1 MSGAAELGAMKARA
15 TVEAGT
21 VERRRA
27 LDPSYFQGAR
37 PQETRPDPRAV
48 LLERFPPR
56 LVAKRWPWTEHSA
69 AEVTERLS
77 GPPFLTGSLSLDR
90 ERRRGVRHVLSWLEA
105 EGGDSWQERWER
117 SGADE
122 MGHKA
127 WRVLPAA
134 WLRESGA
141 RVADPAHVSLLV
153 GRAML
158 LLVSGDVVRPSL
170 GWLSSPGTP
179 RGLLAEFTRSRDPA
193 GFAALSMAAEADVV
207 NVHTMGLAL
216 RRVAAILAA
225 KGGTVAEI
233 TVGDCLELLRI
244 TEDVQLGADATSPYF
259 YQLLKSA
266 GMLVDGPP
274 AARALRTQGQLSCAA
289 LIDRYGIECTAVR
302 DLLVDYLAE
311 RRPALDYASLHKLS
325 YTLGRLFWR
334 DLELHHP
341 GINSLRLPA
350 AVAAGW
356 KERLATKTAR
366 VVGVDG
372 TVTRT
377 AVARVNALDHFM
389 VVRAFYLDL
398 AEWAVEDPARW
409 VPWVHPCPIT
419 AIEIVPRKKARAQ
432 RKSRMD
438 QRTRERLPVLPTLVA
453 HVQAAAST
461 AAERLAAAS
470 DVGPGEVFS
479 SGGQTL
485 RRAVARHA
493 SVGKVWAEDL
503 KTGGRRDLGLE
514 EHRAFWAWAA
524 LEVLRHTGI
533 RIEEL
538 TELSHHSFVEYT
550 LPGTGEVIPLL
561 HIVPSKTDAERLL
574 VISPELADV
583 LSVII
588 QRVSDDDGVVPLVV
602 AYDYHERVWN
612 SPSPLLFQRRY
623 AGEHRPIGGP
633 PVRELIA
640 SALTE
645 SGLTDASGQALH
657 FTPHDFRRIFVTDAI
672 LHGMPPHI
680 AQLVVG
686 HRDITTTMGYKA
698 VYPEEAINGHRAFL
712 ARRRGLRSSEEYRTP
727 TDEEWEEFMGHFERR
742 KLALGTCGRSYATP
756 CIHEHA
762 CVRCPLLRPDPAARP
777 RLLEI
782 ADNLRSRIDEAH
794 RESWL
799 GEVGGLQISL
809 EAATR
814 KLSEMD
820 QLAAHRSTI
829 VALGRPPSAKDTDA
843 GAATQPPSPHK
854 GPA

>member
-1 MSGAAELGAMKARA
+1 MSRTAEFGATM
-15 TVEAGT
+15 EAGT
-21 VERRRA
+21 IERTRA

-37 PQETRPDPRAV
+37 PQKTGPDPRAM

-56 LVAKRWPWTEHSA
+56 LVPKRWPWTEHSA
-69 AEVTERLS
+69 AEVADRLS

-90 ERRRGVRHVLSWLEA
+90 DRRRGLCHVLSWLEA
-105 EGGDSWQERWER
+105 EGGDTWQDRWER

-127 WRVLPAA
+127 WRALPAA
-134 WLRESGA
+134 WLRDSGA

-179 RGLLAEFTRSRDPA
+179 RNLVAELSRSRDPT
-193 GFAALSMAAEADVV
+193 GFAALRAAAEAGVV
-207 NVHTMGLAL
+207 NAHTMDLAL

-289 LIDRYGIECTAVR
+289 LIDRYGIECKAVR
-302 DLLVDYLAE
+302 GLLVDYLAE

-341 GINSLRLPA
+341 GICSLRLPA
-350 AVAAGW
+350 AVATSW

-366 VVGVDG
+366 VVNDDG

-377 AVARVNALDHFM
+377 AVPRVNALDHLM

-398 AEWAVEDPARW
+398 TEWAVEDPARW
-409 VPWVHPCPIT
+409 GRWVHPCPVT
-419 AIEIVPRKKARAQ
+419 GKEVASKRKARAQ

-438 QRTRERLPVLPTLVA
+438 QRTRERMPVLPTLVA
-453 HVQAAAST
+453 HVQQAAST

-470 DVGPGEVFS
+470 AAASGEVFS
-479 SGGQTL
+479 AGDETL
-485 RRAVARHA
+485 RRAVTRHA
-493 SVGKVWAEDL
+493 SVGKVWVEDP
-503 KTGGRRDLGLE
+503 KTGKRRDLGLE

-524 LEVLRHTGI
+524 VEVLRHTGI

-538 TELSHHSFVEYT
+538 AELSHHSFIEYT
-550 LPGTGEVIPLL
+550 LPASGEVIPLL
-561 HIVPSKTDAERLL
+561 HVVPSKTDVERLL

-588 QRVSDDDGVVPLVV
+588 RRVCDADGAVPLVV

-612 SPSPLLFQRRY
+612 PPSPLLFQRRH

-633 PVRELIA
+633 PVRELLA
-640 SALTE
+640 EALAG
-645 SGLTDASGQALH
+645 SGLTDASGRALH

-686 HRDITTTMGYKA
+686 HRDITTTMSYKA
-698 VYPEEAINGHRAFL
+698 VYPEEAINAHRAFL
-712 ARRRGLRSSEEYRTP
+712 ARRRALRSSEEYRTP
-727 TDEEWEEFMGHFERR
+727 TDEEWEEFLGHFERR

-782 ADNLRSRIDEAH
+782 ADNLRARIDEAH
-794 RESWL
+794 QQGWL
-799 GEVGGLQISL
+799 GEVGGLEISL
-809 EAATR
+809 DAATR
-814 KLSEMD
+814 KLGEMD
-820 QLAAHRSTI
+820 QLAAHRST
-829 VALGRPPSAKDTDA
+829 VVTLGAPRSARGSDA
-843 GAATQPPSPHK
+843 GVTARPSSQHK